1 MQAVF
6 ETFLERISESID
18 EVDFRDAL
26 ADAGKHLGLPTFA
39 YLVVPAKS
47 VEKPTL
53 ISNYPLGWTSYYL
66 SHRYDE
72 IDPVIQR
79 ARCGGCPFHWRQG
92 CCGGNTTQAQQ
103 RMLNEAA
110 EFGIASGLTIPIH
123 DLRGGFAA
131 LTFATDER
139 NPEFLRAAEKYELAL
154 QLMATCFH
162 VEVRRT
168 AADDQTIDGI
178 RLTPREYECL
188 QWAVAGKS
196 TYDIATILAIRR
208 RTVAFH
214 LDNAKEKLGVR
225 TINQA
230 VARFSASRRIAR
242 R

>member
-1 MQAVF
+1 MQTVF

-26 ADAGKHLGLPTFA
+26 ADAAKHLGLPTFA

-47 VEKPTL
+47 AEKPRL

-66 SHRYDE
+66 RHRYDE

-79 ARCGGCPFHWRQG
+79 ARCGGCPFQWRQG
-92 CCGGNTTQAQQ
+92 CCGGNATQAQQ

-131 LTFATDER
+131 LTFAADEP
-139 NPEFLRAAEKYELAL
+139 NPAFLRAAEKYELAL

-168 AADDQTIDGI
+168 TVDDHKIVDGPSTSLQPGI
-178 RLTPREYECL
+178 LRFLLLYVKVSTHCAKCHSAESDLSVMHAMPRYTSN
-188 QWAVAGKS
+188 VG
-196 TYDIATILAIRR
+196 R
-208 RTVAFH
+208 
-214 LDNAKEKLGVR
+214 
-225 TINQA
+225 
-230 VARFSASRRIAR
+230 
-242 R
+242 